1 MLGGDP
7 NHLHQLADL
16 VREAAALG
24 ESAASV
30 LQRTSSVQWSGAAAD
45 QFRQRIADQA
55 AGLDRC
61 VETVRAA
68 ADRLTDLGHTLR
80 TRQVA
85 LHVTQ
90 EAAAEEIGRAAT
102 GISRTATG
110 VMRTATVSR
119 TATGVSQSA
128 GWGDHG

>member
-7 NHLHQLADL
+7 NHVHQLAYL
-16 VREAAALG
+16 VRQAADLG

-30 LQRTSSVQWSGAAAD
+30 LRHTSSVQWSGAAAD

-55 AGLDRC
+55 AGLARC

-68 ADRLTDLGHTLR
+68 ADRLTDLAHTLR
-80 TRQVA
+80 TRQLA
-85 LHVTQ
+85 LHVAQ
-90 EAAAEEIGRAAT
+90 EA
-102 GISRTATG
+102 
-110 VMRTATVSR
+110 
-119 TATGVSQSA
+119 A